1 MKQAVNHLTRRSF
14 LATTA
19 LAAGTL
25 AAASAAGCKSVDVV
39 DEVADDVDVVQ
50 SEEKTYIG
58 TCRGNCGGA
67 CALQAKVREG
77 KIVSTHP
84 MTFPSEYEGVD
95 QGCVK
100 GMANPLRL
108 YGTHRLRYPMKQTGE
123 RGSDNW
129 ERISWDE
136 AYALVAE
143 KLKAAFDEYGPGS
156 VCFQGG
162 AGNKA
167 AYLNSHP
174 LQIDNNV
181 CNYNMGVG
189 ATRFMK
195 KTGVTV
201 LATGDD
207 MAGLYFRSY
216 LLKIPMNALEDL
228 PNAKTIIVWGSNPAE
243 ASFTRSAWYYICKA
257 RENGTKV
264 ITIDPLYTPTAAHSD
279 SWLPIQAGTDAALM
293 CAMANYIIENNLMNE
308 DYLKKGSVAPLL
320 IKEDGSYLR
329 ISDIVEAPADAS
341 KDVPLV
347 WDEVAQDFVAYNQ
360 ASDPALNGT
369 RDASGLSVRTVFDAT
384 LENIAPF
391 TVEFAAKECGLTVE
405 QIEEVARACAVDT
418 PTTFHIDWGIE
429 HTYNSWRVYFA
440 SALLASLTGSVG
452 IAGGAYNTSRS
463 LGTKIFKTPVKY
475 DLSCLDIEDAKPNKV
490 ITGDYLCEIMETGQ
504 WAGEE
509 FPVRALMVQACD
521 PLDNFSGAT
530 DLMKAYEKIDFIVT
544 IELFMTTTA
553 HYSDLVLPAALP
565 WEAEDFSTG
574 GFMSQK
580 AIEPLGEAKGDFDI
594 IRGIAEAMGYNDLF
608 TQSGEEY
615 LRSILDTPENKDA
628 GVDYDAYHEQ
638 GAIVGEY
645 KSEAFATPES
655 NDLGLTRFYLEHMVP
670 RDNWGQE
677 FPLKD
682 RLPYYEPSIEAFADN
697 PDRERYPLYGFSS
710 HDNYHGQSV
719 WAHNAW
725 LDEFRTVDGKPFC
738 RIHEKAAAERGISTG
753 DTVRVFNDHG
763 SCVMKA
769 VVTKGI
775 QVESVWVPHGFFW
788 DEFDEGF
795 AQTLTGHYPD
805 PVSSNSNYNDWICQ
819 VEKIEGGVR

>member
-1 MKQAVNHLTRRSF
+1 MTKANSLTRRSF

-19 LAAGTL
+19 LAAGAL
-25 AAASAAGCKSVDVV
+25 AASSAAGCSSVSTSGEGAPASTEVV
-39 DEVADDVDVVQ
+39 
-50 SEEKTYIG
+50 EEKTYVS
-58 TCRGNCGGA
+58 TCRGNCGGG

-84 MTFPSEYEGVD
+84 MTFGNDKEGVD

-100 GMANPLRL
+100 GMANVLRL
-108 YGTHRLRYPMKQTGE
+108 YGTHRLTHPMKCVGE
-123 RGSDNW
+123 RGSGEW
-129 ERISWDE
+129 EQISWDE
-136 AYALVAE
+136 AIQMVAD
-143 KLKAAFDEYGPGS
+143 KFKAAFEECGPAS
-156 VCFQGG
+156 VCIQGG

-174 LQIDNNV
+174 LQIDNNS

-189 ATRFMK
+189 TTRFMK

-216 LLKIPMNALEDL
+216 LLQIPQNALEDL
-228 PNAKTIIVWGSNPAE
+228 PNAKTIVVWGSNPAE

-279 SWLPIQAGTDAALM
+279 VWLPIQAGTDAALM
-293 CAMANYIIENNLMNE
+293 CAMANYIVENGLVNE
-308 DYLKKGSVAPLL
+308 EYLKEGSVAPLL
-320 IKEDGSYLR
+320 IKEDGAYLR
-329 ISDIVEAPADAS
+329 LSDVGGATAGAED
-341 KDVPLV
+341 DLPLV
-347 WDEVAQDFVAYNQ
+347 WDEASSGFAAYTE
-360 ASDPALNGT
+360 ASAPALQGTFDANGQS
-369 RDASGLSVRTVFDAT
+369 ARTVYDAT

-391 TVEFAAKECGLTVE
+391 TVEFAAKECGLSVE
-405 QIEEVARACAVDT
+405 QIEELARTCAVDT

-440 SALLASLTGSVG
+440 SALLASLTGNVG
-452 IAGGAYNTSRS
+452 VSGGAYNTSRTVGS
-463 LGTKIFKTPVKY
+463 KIFKTPAKM
-475 DLSCLDIEDAKPNKV
+475 DLSCLEVEDAKPNKV

-504 WAGEE
+504 WAGED
-509 FPVRALMVQACD
+509 FPVRALLVQACD

-530 DLMKAYEKIDFIVT
+530 DLMKAYEKIDFICT

-565 WEAEDFSTG
+565 WEAEDFSTS
-574 GFMSQK
+574 GFMCQK
-580 AIEPLGEAKGDFDI
+580 AIEPVGEARGDFDI
-594 IRGIAEAMGYNDLF
+594 MRGIAEAMGYSDLF
-608 TQSGEEY
+608 DKTGEEY
-615 LRSILDTPENKDA
+615 LRGMLDTPENMEADC
-628 GVDYDAYHEQ
+628 GYDAYHEQ
-638 GAIVGEY
+638 GAILSEY
-645 KSEAFATPES
+645 ETKSFATPES
-655 NDLGLTRFYLEHMVP
+655 NALGLTQFYLEKMQP
-670 RDNWGQE
+670 RDDWGQT

-682 RLPYYEPSIEAFADN
+682 RLPYYEPSIEAYAAN
-697 PDRERYPLYGFSS
+697 PDREKYPLYGFSS

-719 WAHNAW
+719 WAHNVW

-738 RIHEKAAAERGISTG
+738 RIHESAAAARGIATG

-763 SCVMKA
+763 SCVLKA

-775 QVESVWVPHGFFW
+775 QAESVWVPHGFFW

-795 AQTLTGHYPD
+795 AQQLTGHYPD
-805 PVSSNSNYNDWICQ
+805 PVSSNSNFNDWICQ
-819 VEKIEGGVR
+819 VEKVEGGAQ